1 MSTYIYMHIH
11 NAYVYTSYTCIY
23 INMYAFMCMFDGTGL
38 RPCTDICVAYMHISH
53 LNAEDIHAPHY
64 RDLFICI
71 SSATA
76 TCDTAERL
84 QNAQSHGSS
93 NCQGWVHIRNM
104 FIQVHAPRDV
114 AQGLVWHSAQRERE
128 RKLLLQL
135 TLFLLRWVFCLG
147 LALRSWLAQVGPG
160 KHSQCHSLRRHSKDC
175 NAALHN
181 VPYRSYCILY
191 V

>member
-1 MSTYIYMHIH
+1 MDICRCIYIYLYIYTCTCFVAINRPINQAYHKKLSTYPFVHLYLHAHTQCICIHIIYM
-11 NAYVYTSYTCIY
+11 YIY

-93 NCQGWVHIRNM
+93 NCQG
-104 FIQVHAPRDV
+104 
-114 AQGLVWHSAQRERE
+114 
-128 RKLLLQL
+128 
-135 TLFLLRWVFCLG
+135 
-147 LALRSWLAQVGPG
+147 
-160 KHSQCHSLRRHSKDC
+160 
-175 NAALHN
+175 
-181 VPYRSYCILY
+181 
-191 V
+191 